1 MFKSSLRQAGRTAL
15 PIRSTSTP
23 SIATAPLSS
32 CTHQRRHSSSKRPV
46 PPNNGSPEVP
56 TDVKEVSP
64 SATKTESK
72 DVTKER
78 PSRKKAATAL
88 KAAEA
93 VEAQNNWTSTM
104 PRVPSLHHLSPKDM
118 TVAAFYAT
126 YRPISITGPGPKEF
140 TMKDVEKIF
149 QPKPARTKAKESEV
163 MLTLSSAV
171 DNLNNAIDSRQS
183 STSPASSQKELL
195 RVVDSAGNSF
205 KIVRGKDIHA
215 QPTYRHFQPPP
226 PPEPYTQERIYAL
239 AQQNS
244 FTETETY
251 GEELLAQHLEQQ
263 VQDQD
268 SEGVVTAMVIPR
280 RRRTRRFQ
288 SHSQSQAQKFRA
300 LLTPQPHTQHA
311 EIVLNTAALREHFN
325 FFTPTDPTAVAEE
338 AANVLAHRTVTPRQ
352 RRGLAAVAD
361 KQRRPMAW
369 RLISVKRQRKLKMK
383 KHKYKKLMRRTRTL
397 RKRQD
402 KI

>member
-1 MFKSSLRQAGRTAL
+1 
-15 PIRSTSTP
+15 
-23 SIATAPLSS
+23 
-32 CTHQRRHSSSKRPV
+32 
-46 PPNNGSPEVP
+46 
-56 TDVKEVSP
+56 
-64 SATKTESK
+64 
-72 DVTKER
+72 
-78 PSRKKAATAL
+78 
-88 KAAEA
+88 
-93 VEAQNNWTSTM
+93 
-104 PRVPSLHHLSPKDM
+104 M

-140 TMKDVEKIF
+140 TMKDVEEIF

-171 DNLNNAIDSRQS
+171 DSLSNEIESRQS
-183 STSPASSQKELL
+183 STNSASPQKELL

-205 KIVRGKDIHA
+205 KIVRGKDVHA

-226 PPEPYTQERIYAL
+226 PPEPYTQERIDAL

-268 SEGVVTAMVIPR
+268 SEGVATAMVIPR
-280 RRRTRRFQ
+280 RRRTRRSQ

-325 FFTPTDPTAVAEE
+325 FFTPTDPTAVADE
-338 AANVLAHRTVTPRQ
+338 AASVLTHRSVTPRQ

-361 KQRRPMAW
+361 KQRRPVAW